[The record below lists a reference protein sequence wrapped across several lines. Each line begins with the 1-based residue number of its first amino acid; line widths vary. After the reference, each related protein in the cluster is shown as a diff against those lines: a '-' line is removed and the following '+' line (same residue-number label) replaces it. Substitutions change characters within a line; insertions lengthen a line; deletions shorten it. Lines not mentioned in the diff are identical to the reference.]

1 MKASP
6 IRFQGIADV
15 LNRTEANCTYYD
27 VNKAAE
33 NQQFFY
39 YMYNMQLRYI
49 FCFLRQKI
57 DHL

>member
-33 NQQFFY
+33 NQQVFFITWTTCNY
-39 YMYNMQLRYI
+39 DIY
-49 FCFLRQKI
+49 FVF
-57 DHL
+57 